1 MFKLFLLTIRQRTE
15 VHHRTLIVIRNPPN
29 VHAVHVHASHHDGN
43 GGRKVMPYWKPNR
56 LRLAKKGLTIIGPY
70 ENYCAADD
78 KGTNRPFSTP
88 TLKQLCV

>member
-1 MFKLFLLTIRQRTE
+1 
-15 VHHRTLIVIRNPPN
+15 
-29 VHAVHVHASHHDGN
+29 
-43 GGRKVMPYWKPNR
+43 MPYWKPNR